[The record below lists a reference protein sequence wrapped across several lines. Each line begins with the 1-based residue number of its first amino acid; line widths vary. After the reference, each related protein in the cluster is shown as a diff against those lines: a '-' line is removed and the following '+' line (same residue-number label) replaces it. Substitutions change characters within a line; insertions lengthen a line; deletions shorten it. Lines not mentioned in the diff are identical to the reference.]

1 MMKNTYARRSSRGSR
16 TKNSDGELI
25 QKNICTDIRLESM
38 FWITMQQS
46 HTSITQFCYFN
57 DDVPH
62 SHVNTIQIGKVFISF
77 DISDRFITN
86 TTHTTRYTELVSK
99 QNRLILNA
107 YMRWKQ
113 QRQLFNYS
121 NTFQEK
127 RFDILCITR
136 IDKCVFLSMSMC
148 INTYILW
155 R

>member
-1 MMKNTYARRSSRGSR
+1 MMKNTYARGSSRSSR

-77 DISDRFITN
+77 L
-86 TTHTTRYTELVSK
+86 Y
-99 QNRLILNA
+99 
-107 YMRWKQ
+107 
-113 QRQLFNYS
+113 
-121 NTFQEK
+121 
-127 RFDILCITR
+127 
-136 IDKCVFLSMSMC
+136 
-148 INTYILW
+148 
-155 R
+155 